1 MIYND
6 IIIAAYDHY
15 NEGCYSPKLL
25 KIADIPLEVMSAFVH
40 HCYQWC
46 ALIGRVNRRRHR

>member
-6 IIIAAYDHY
+6 IIITAYDHY

-25 KIADIPLEVMSAFVH
+25 KMADIPLEVMSAIH